1 MTFTPSL
8 NYTVRPLTKLI
19 LSVALASA
27 LFACGKQEKEPVTT
41 PDTEGAAIAV
51 KLAPVHPVTWSKP
64 IVSSGLISTDNE
76 SRLSFKVGGIVQ
88 KIYVKEGAPVAAGQ
102 VLAALDLTE
111 IDAQVSQARNN
122 VEKTK
127 RDLDRV
133 QRLYA
138 DSATTLEQKQNA
150 QTAYDVAQQ
159 AARIAEFNRQYSTVR
174 ATVSGKVIRKFAN
187 EGEFV
192 APGTPVLQVNTAGA
206 QDWIVKVGLP
216 DAEWLRVAVG
226 DPVNVQTD
234 AWPGVVFAGE
244 VRTLSEGADPFNG
257 LYPVEVRVLPSAYKL
272 ASGMFARVAIQPAQQ
287 KTTWRIPIE
296 AIVEGQGQDAFVF
309 VIGADGK
316 HAKKVPIG
324 VAFLQGDSAYIQRGL
339 EAITHVVQEGAAF
352 LTEYSSVTVVK

>member
-1 MTFTPSL
+1 MIFTHAFKKVIRS
-8 NYTVRPLTKLI
+8 VFR
-19 LSVALASA
+19 LSVPVVLAGV
-27 LFACGKQEKEPVTT
+27 LFSCSKQEKEVAT
-41 PDTEGAAIAV
+41 PREAEATAIAI
-51 KLAPVHPVTWSKP
+51 KLAPVQQVMWSKP

-88 KIYVKEGAPVAAGQ
+88 KIYVKEGATVAAGQ

-138 DSATTLEQKQNA
+138 DSAATLEQKQNA
-150 QTAYDVAQQ
+150 QTAFDVAQQ
-159 AARIAEFNRQYSTVR
+159 AVRIAEFNRQYSTIR
-174 ATVSGKVIRKFAN
+174 ASVAGKVIRKFVN

-216 DAEWLRVAVG
+216 DAEWLHIAVG
-226 DPVNVQTD
+226 DRATVQTD
-234 AWPGVVFAGE
+234 AWPGVSFAGE
-244 VRTLSEGADPFNG
+244 VRTVSEGADPFNG
-257 LYPVEVRVLPSAYKL
+257 LYLVEVRLLPAANKL
-272 ASGMFARVAIQPAQQ
+272 ASGMFARVTIQPKRQQ
-287 KTTWRIPIE
+287 TAWRIPIE

-309 VIGADGK
+309 VPDAQGT
-316 HAKKVPIG
+316 HVKKWPVS

-339 EAITHVVQEGAAF
+339 ESIAQVVHEGAAF
-352 LTEYSSVTVVK
+352 LTEYSVVTISK